1 MRLRRGVPMLAA
13 ISTAAA
19 IAAPAAQARFDESMP
34 DHPPSAPYV
43 VNHSGDG
50 SNEWALIG
58 LGAAGVALIGAGT
71 AKSRHVLRRT
81 GHVRATSGS

>member
-1 MRLRRGVPMLAA
+1 MRLRRGVSMLAA

-43 VNHSGDG
+43 VHHSGAG
-50 SNEWALIG
+50 SSDWTLIG
-58 LGAAGVALIGAGT
+58 IGAAGVALLGAGT
-71 AKSRHVLRRT
+71 VTSRRAHRRT
-81 GHVRATSGS
+81 THVRAASGS

>member
-1 MRLRRGVPMLAA
+1 MLAA

-50 SNEWALIG
+50 STEWALIG
-58 LGAAGVALIGAGT
+58 LGAAGGIVLLGAG
-71 AKSRHVLRRT
+71 SQRVLRRT
-81 GHVRATSGS
+81 THVRATSSS